1 MEIEKVG
8 NKFKIAILAAKRAKQ
23 IMKTGKKKIDIV
35 AFNPL
40 TVALEEIR
48 QGLVTN
54 ETIIEDE
61 KNSIIDL
68 GETEVIE
75 KRTESTDLE
84 KKVSE
89 RLVSKDA
96 PDENNENITDVERVK
111 KNLTK

>member
-23 IMKTGKKKIDIV
+23 IMKTGKKKVDIK
-35 AFNPL
+35 AFNTL

-54 ETIIEDE
+54 ETMIEDE
-61 KNSIIDL
+61 KNSIINL
-68 GETEVIE
+68 GETEVLE
-75 KRTESTDLE
+75 EGNESSESKAKLSE
-84 KKVSE
+84 EKVSE
-89 RLVSKDA
+89 NA
-96 PDENNENITDVERVK
+96 PDENNEIITDEERVK

>member
-23 IMKTGKKKIDIV
+23 IMKTGKKKVDIK

-48 QGLVTN
+48 QGLVTY

-61 KNSIIDL
+61 KNSIINL
-68 GETEVIE
+68 GETEVLE
-75 KRTESTDLE
+75 KGNESTESEVKL
-84 KKVSE
+84 SE
-89 RLVSKDA
+89 ETVSKDA
-96 PDENNENITDVERVK
+96 PDENTENITDVERVK